1 MKNSAFQ
8 RHLPC
13 GFELSLIVQALVNV
27 AVLAADTIGRFF
39 RWRTALPCL
48 FSHNPIEC
56 T

>member
-27 AVLAADTIGRFF
+27 ADLAAATGEDTAPGYAVVSAFNF
-39 RWRTALPCL
+39 V
-48 FSHNPIEC
+48 E
-56 T
+56 